1 MADELGQSTI
11 YDTLYLAVA
20 QRNQC
25 ELWTADE
32 RFAAAASGR
41 YPFVKLLRA
50 E

>member
-20 QRNQC
+20 QRNQY

-41 YPFVKLLRA
+41 YTFVKLLRA